1 MRSKWIPT
9 TLAAIALTVIATTA
23 QAGGIRNKDVGVA
36 IFGAAIGA
44 MISAAIVA
52 ANEKDGHRE
61 TSVDRDRRH
70 DRRERHARYEDRH
83 ERHYERDAR
92 HFERRAEYSERQ
104 ARRYERQARYF
115 DREARHAR
123 WHTRNY

>member
-9 TLAAIALTVIATTA
+9 TLAAIALTVSATTA
-23 QAGGIRNKDVGVA
+23 QAGGIRNKDVGAA

-44 MISAAIVA
+44 MVSAAILA
-52 ANEKDGHRE
+52 ANQKDGHRE
-61 TSVDRDRRH
+61 KSLDHVRRD
-70 DRRERHARYEDRH
+70 DWREGRARYEDRH
-83 ERHYERDAR
+83 ERRYERDAR
-92 HFERRAEYSERQ
+92 IFERRAEYSERQ

>member
-9 TLAAIALTVIATTA
+9 TLAAIALTVSATTA

-44 MISAAIVA
+44 MISAVIVA

-70 DRRERHARYEDRH
+70 DWRERHARYEDRH